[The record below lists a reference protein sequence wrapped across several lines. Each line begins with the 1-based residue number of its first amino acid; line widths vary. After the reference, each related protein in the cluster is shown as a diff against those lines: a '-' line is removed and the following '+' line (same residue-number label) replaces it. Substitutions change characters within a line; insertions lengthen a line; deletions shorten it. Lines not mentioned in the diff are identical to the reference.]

1 MKKEKKKKGYPK
13 RRKWHLRKYPD
24 VKGFVASETQGK
36 APFVRSVVS
45 GHGRCLRNEKSVMVR
60 SAKAQNDDAWRLETW
75 SRRWGSQQLFQN
87 KTAMWL
93 TLLFRK
99 KRIRIGMKR
108 PWRETG

>member
-1 MKKEKKKKGYPK
+1 MKKEKKKKRISQKEEMAPS
-13 RRKWHLRKYPD
+13 KYPD

-36 APFVRSVVS
+36 APFVSRSVVS
-45 GHGRCLRNEKSVMVR
+45 GHGRCLRNEKSVR
-60 SAKAQNDDAWRLETW
+60 SARAQNDDAWRLETW
-75 SRRWGSQQLFQN
+75 SRQWGSQQLFQN

-99 KRIRIGMKR
+99 KRIRIRMKR